1 MIGGL
6 FPVRA
11 GVTSVGSVVLLLVAV
26 RSSLVELGVRLG
38 LVAGCLG
45 RGWGGLGGWWWVWGG
60 WVDVEGR
67 CPGRVWVLK
76 LFDGWWIKA

>member
-45 RGWGGLGGWWWVWGG
+45 RDGEGWGVGGGFGGDGLMSRGGVRGG
-60 WVDVEGR
+60 FG
-67 CPGRVWVLK
+67 C
-76 LFDGWWIKA
+76 